1 MSAPSAYA
9 LEAAFSALMSTRRRL
24 AEDGEITSD
33 FDQVSENAVELLH
46 QTLRAAVEAERMT
59 AAAASRAKELFE
71 RAARYANRAN
81 TLRAA
86 AFAAMDALGERKIEL
101 PDLTASIRAGTVSA
115 ILTDVNAIPADYKAE
130 VVTVKINKAAILSA
144 LKNGFTVP
152 GAEISNSMPTLSIR
166 TK

>member
-9 LEAAFSALMSTRRRL
+9 MTQAFSALMSARQRL
-24 AEDGEITSD
+24 AEDGEIVED
-33 FDQVSENAVELLH
+33 FDQISTDAVELLH
-46 QTLRAAVEAERMT
+46 QTLRAAVEAESMAD
-59 AAAASRAKELFE
+59 AAEARANEIADRAKRYSSRAQ
-71 RAARYANRAN
+71 

-115 ILTDVNAIPADYKAE
+115 VITDDAAIPDDYKAE
-130 VVTVKINKAAILSA
+130 VVTVRINKAAILSA

-152 GAEISNSMPTLSIR
+152 GAELSNGLQQLAIR
-166 TK
+166 IK